1 MIKLISLD
9 VDGTLLDRK
18 GKLSQ
23 TNLEAIQAAKK
34 RGVHIVINTGKPLS
48 AVINLIN
55 DLGVSDPVITL
66 TGGLILGKNANGVW
80 QELYNFPVPTPSLQ
94 PIFQTIKNIP
104 LSTFFFSKSQCYVHH
119 IKQEASYLQKFQDTL
134 KRNTVNE
141 YKLISKSPL
150 LDYEDLEIPPY
161 KIMFYSDIRR
171 EIEMTYS
178 ALDKLRYPGLM
189 VEGGSADTVDV
200 HLAQSGK
207 RQGVELICK
216 KLNIQRHEVM
226 ALGDHESDFELIQ
239 WAGVGAI
246 MANARIYLKAM
257 APLIA
262 PSNESNGVAT
272 MIHSYAL

>member
-9 VDGTLLDRK
+9 VDGTLLDK
-18 GKLSQ
+18 NGKLSKV
-23 TNLEAIQAAKK
+23 NLEAIHAAKE

-48 AVINLIN
+48 AILNLIN

-66 TGGLILGKNANGVW
+66 TGGLILEKDANGIW
-80 QELYNFPVPTPSLQ
+80 QELYSFPVPIPAFQ
-94 PIFQTIKNIP
+94 PIFQTIKNLP
-104 LSTFFFSKSQCYVHH
+104 LSTFFFSKSQGYVHH
-119 IKQEASYLQKFQDTL
+119 IKQEASYLQKFRDTL
-134 KRNTVNE
+134 KRNAVDE
-141 YKLISKSPL
+141 YQLISKSPL
-150 LDYEDLEIPPY
+150 VDYADLEMPPY
-161 KIMFYSDIRR
+161 KIMFYSDIRS
-171 EIEMTYS
+171 EIEQTYA
-178 ALDKLRYPGLM
+178 ALEKLHYPGLVM
-189 VEGGSADTVDV
+189 EGGSPDTVDV

-216 KLNIQRHEVM
+216 KYHIQRHEVM
-226 ALGDHESDFELIQ
+226 ALGDHESDFDLIQ

-262 PSNESNGVAT
+262 PSNESNGVAE